1 MYTDHELLGGRT
13 GSAFLA
19 HARNLEMDRH
29 EGRILTDYEQ
39 AQVQLALRVFDPE
52 YFYMDGELFS

>member
-1 MYTDHELLGGRT
+1 MFTDHELIAGKT

-29 EGRILTDYEQ
+29 EGRTLTAFEQ

-52 YFYMDGELFS
+52 YFYMDGELFA